1 MFTRPFLAGRR
12 VQAGHGLSAAVQNFV
27 KGRTHT
33 WCENDVPISN
43 NSTESNAWLVIFV
56 GKNFRKKEKITWF

>member
-1 MFTRPFLAGRR
+1 M
-12 VQAGHGLSAAVQNFV
+12 QAGHGLSAAVQNFV